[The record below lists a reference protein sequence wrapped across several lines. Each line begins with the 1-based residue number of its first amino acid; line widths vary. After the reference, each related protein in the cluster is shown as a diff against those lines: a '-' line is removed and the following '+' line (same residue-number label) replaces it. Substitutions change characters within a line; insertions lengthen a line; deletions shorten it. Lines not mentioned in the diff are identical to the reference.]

1 MTEWIAAILVLLGG
15 VFSVIAALG
24 LVRMPDVYI
33 RMHSSTKTGTVGV
46 GLLCV
51 ALMLV
56 ADDWFQVV
64 EGLAILLFLLITAPI
79 GAHLIG
85 RAAYASGVP
94 FSDTTTFEPGCETF
108 GTPRRE
114 EKGLNESEG
123 DISPSHESRE
133 GSS

>member
-1 MTEWIAAILVLLGG
+1 MIEWIAAFLVLLGG
-15 VFSVIAALG
+15 AFSVIAALG

-33 RMHSSTKTGTVGV
+33 RMHSSTKTGTVGL
-46 GLLCV
+46 GLLCI

-56 ADDWFQVV
+56 ADGWFQVV
-64 EGLAILLFLLITAPI
+64 EAMIILLFLLITAPI

-85 RAAYASGVP
+85 RASYAAGVP
-94 FSDTTTFEPGCETF
+94 FSDATTFEPGCETF

-114 EKGLNESEG
+114 EKPLNESEG
-123 DISPSHESRE
+123 DISPSHQSQE